1 MVTSGREIRRSFCLA
16 SKASINQPAKT
27 TKTSVAQAQKIV
39 TGVMANMH
47 ILKIGITLNQA
58 SSAVFT
64 ATVTQALK
72 KIKLQY
78 SDALIETH
86 TI

>member
-1 MVTSGREIRRSFCLA
+1 
-16 SKASINQPAKT
+16 
-27 TKTSVAQAQKIV
+27 
-39 TGVMANMH
+39 MH
-47 ILKIGITLNQA
+47 ILKIVITLNQA

-86 TI
+86 AI